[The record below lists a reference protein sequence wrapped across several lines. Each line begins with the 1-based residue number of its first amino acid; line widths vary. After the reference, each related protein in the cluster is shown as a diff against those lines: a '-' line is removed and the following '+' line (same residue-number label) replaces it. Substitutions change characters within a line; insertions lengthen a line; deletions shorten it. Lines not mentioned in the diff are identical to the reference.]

1 MQRTRKP
8 MIRTLLNGPFARSF
22 PFGMQSILRTPKPFC
37 GRPKCPF
44 ARPFWRTVY
53 SRGTPLSGL
62 VWIDAGAFCLAGVA
76 FHDIGV
82 LSCGRRC
89 TEWHGWCFRAA
100 FNGKD
105 AGKWPDFIWFWYL
118 IHNDLPSKSLNHH
131 SSSLCCL
138 LSHLSLHFSTALN
151 PFFPKKKRLWRR
163 KSNYNRPAAFVESG
177 PPFFVIDSVCFVV
190 RLTNCFCWE

>member
-8 MIRTLLNGPFARSF
+8 MIRTLLNVRLRVPFLLACNPSCERPNHSADARNVHC
-22 PFGMQSILRTPKPFC
+22 K
-37 GRPKCPF
+37 
-44 ARPFWRTVY
+44 AFWRTVY

-138 LSHLSLHFSTALN
+138 LSHLSHLSLHFSTALN
-151 PFFPKKKRLWRR
+151 PFFSKKTAVATKIKL
-163 KSNYNRPAAFVESG
+163 
-177 PPFFVIDSVCFVV
+177 
-190 RLTNCFCWE
+190 